1 MPTGDAPTKAA
12 GRTGRRQRRAARR
25 KAGTGSG
32 RRPRRG
38 SGKGSGKGHRKAVE
52 STTTGEPFRKQLG
65 TILRASHPRQA
76 FLVGLGVFVLALL
89 AHRGFLQSL
98 VAGAAVLVVQMALGL
113 GNDVAD
119 LAIDRKAGTEGK
131 PLAAGD
137 IPRGNVTYT
146 ILVLLII
153 AVPLALQNG
162 WLAGVILLGTVL
174 IGGVH
179 NKWLHRGGFSWVGW
193 VLTFGLLPAYLSYG
207 SWPGQPHGAPPTWSF
222 TVAAAALGLCLHF
235 ATALPDLVQD
245 HAAGLKTLPLR
256 VALETGAPRL
266 LVITAV
272 VSGLTLA
279 GLLVAGLT
287 VGLRQ

>member
-1 MPTGDAPTKAA
+1 MSDAGPTGEARPKPGG
-12 GRTGRRQRRAARR
+12 GRGRRQRRD
-25 KAGTGSG
+25 AGRST
-32 RRPRRG
+32 
-38 SGKGSGKGHRKAVE
+38 GKGHREAVE
-52 STTTGEPFRKQLG
+52 PTTAGEPFRKQLG

-76 FLVGLGVFVLALL
+76 FLLGLGVLVLAVL
-89 AHRGFLQSL
+89 ADRGFLQSL

-119 LAIDRKAGTEGK
+119 LEIDRKAGTEGK

-146 ILVLLII
+146 ILVLLVI

-162 WLAGVILLGTVL
+162 WLAGVILLSTLL

-179 NKWLHRGGFSWVGW
+179 NKWLHRGAFSWVGW

-222 TVAAAALGLCLHF
+222 TIAAAALGFCLHF

-256 VALETGAPRL
+256 VALNTGAPRL
-266 LVITAV
+266 LVITAAL
-272 VSGLTLA
+272 SGLTLV
-279 GLLVAGLT
+279 GLVVAGLT